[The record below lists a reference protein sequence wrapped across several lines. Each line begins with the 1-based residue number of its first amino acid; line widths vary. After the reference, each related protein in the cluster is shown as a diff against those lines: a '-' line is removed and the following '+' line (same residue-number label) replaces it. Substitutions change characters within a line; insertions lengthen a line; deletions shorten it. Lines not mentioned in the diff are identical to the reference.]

1 MHSRSIVHR
10 DLKPENILITRIE
23 VGDQLSVRIAD
34 FGLSTTAPKSLD
46 GKLTK
51 MCGTAGYIAPEIFSS
66 DGYTFKCDIFSAGSI
81 LFNLL
86 TGRFIFDAKDSHDL
100 LIKNRECNL
109 TLVRNYIKRYSVECQ
124 DIILKLLSVN
134 Q

>member
-23 VGDQLSVRIAD
+23 VGNQLCVRIAD
-34 FGLSTTAPKSLD
+34 FGISTTAPKSLD
-46 GKLTK
+46 GKMTQQ
-51 MCGTAGYIAPEIFSS
+51 CGTAGYIAPEIFSS

-109 TLVRNYIKRYSVECQ
+109 ALVKSFIKRFSCECQ
-124 DIILKLLSVN
+124 DLILKLLSIN
-134 Q
+134 